1 MVGRMA
7 RNALPPKTL
16 IDGFVAIMPPECGAV
31 PLDAFA
37 RALWRVAPG
46 RVRLG
51 LYGICLLLRLRAF
64 LGGASWG
71 RRTPDERRA
80 VIAAFGAS
88 RSPLLREIPVMLKA
102 LAAQGAFGHPAG
114 QAAFG
119 LPVDATPPFWAP

>member
-1 MVGRMA
+1 MVGIMA
-7 RNALPPKTL
+7 RAALPPKTL
-16 IDGFVAIMPPECGAV
+16 IDCFIAVMPPECGAV
-31 PLDAFA
+31 PFDAFA
-37 RALWRVAPG
+37 RAFWRVAPG

-51 LYGICLLLRLRAF
+51 LHGVCFLLRLRAF
-64 LGGASWG
+64 WGGPSWD

-88 RSPLLREIPVMLKA
+88 RSHLLREIPVMLKA

-119 LPVDATPPFWAP
+119 LPVDTTPPFWAP

>member
-1 MVGRMA
+1 MVGTMTRPA
-7 RNALPPKTL
+7 QPPVTL
-16 IDGFVAIMPPECGAV
+16 VESFVAVLPPECAAV
-31 PLDAFA
+31 PLDAYA
-37 RALWRVAPG
+37 RAFWRVAPG

-51 LYGICLLLRLRAF
+51 LHGVCVLLRLRAWWD
-64 LGGASWG
+64 GPSWG

-88 RSPLLREIPVMLKA
+88 RNHLLREIPVMLKA
-102 LAAQGAFGHPAG
+102 LAAKGAFGHPAG